1 MNFEQFD
8 QLLNP
13 IICVSKEG
21 SIKYYNH
28 ICSIFF
34 RQSPR
39 KIAKLNH
46 ISELITTDSINFDE
60 MIAEVIASNSPQ
72 VSPEI
77 TFKNDDI
84 GEMTLILKFI
94 LVEGEVIINILDFSI
109 EKQLHEKYKQ
119 QVAELKETH
128 EQILTADK
136 LTALGEM
143 IAGISHEVST
153 PLTIVNDR
161 LMALEDSLNQK
172 DIKQSEEILKEVNTE
187 YKRVLRIISGMQS
200 FVRNQEDDFIITDI
214 NRMLNDV
221 TDFFE
226 GLNYPSSYKIKIN
239 ENADQWVMAN
249 PLKLQQVLI
258 NLIKNAFDA
267 FKGAKQEEG
276 LVEISLGEDDLTQS
290 YTITISDNG
299 PGIKKENEDKIFEMF
314 FTTKS
319 IGEGT
324 GLGLSITKKIL
335 EAHNGDIRLNETD
348 TGASFTI
355 NIPFVEVGSF
365 TQTNKYLQGE
375 LDSEGEKILLFG
387 SDIDL
392 LNKVYQAYSHS
403 DAVFIFSKNMQKMQG
418 LADFLMI
425 DKVVLFEKAELNFN
439 VPKVIDC
446 FEGSEEDKI
455 KGLKDVIK

>member
-1 MNFEQFD
+1 MKYENFD

-13 IICVSKEG
+13 VLCVGPDGK
-21 SIKYYNH
+21 IKYFNH

-34 RQSPR
+34 QQSPR
-39 KIAKLNH
+39 KIGKLEH
-46 ISELITTDSINFDE
+46 ISELITTDSINFDQ
-60 MIAEVIASNSPQ
+60 IITEVLDTNSSQ

-77 TFKNDDI
+77 SFKNDDI

-94 LVEGEVIINILDFSI
+94 IIEGEVFINVLDFSI

-119 QVAELKETH
+119 QVTELKETH

-161 LMALEDSLNQK
+161 LMALGDALL
-172 DIKQSEEILKEVNTE
+172 QSDVTSSQNILREVEHE

-214 NRMLNDV
+214 NRMLKDV
-221 TDFFE
+221 ESFFE
-226 GLNYPSSYKIKIN
+226 GLNYPKRYKIKID
-239 ENADQWVMAN
+239 ENVNQWIMAN

-258 NLIKNAFDA
+258 NLIKNSFDA
-267 FKGAKQEEG
+267 FKDAKQLEG
-276 LVEISLGEDDLTQS
+276 LVEISLSEDLTTQS
-290 YTITISDNG
+290 YSISIKDNG
-299 PGIKKENEDKIFEMF
+299 PGIKAENRDKIFDMF

-335 EAHNGDIRLNETD
+335 EAHNGEIVLDEVDQGTQ
-348 TGASFTI
+348 FTI
-355 NIPFVEVGSF
+355 RIPFIEVGSF

-375 LDSEGEKILLFG
+375 LEVEGDKVLLYGKNLDLMNKIYAQF
-387 SDIDL
+387 
-392 LNKVYQAYSHS
+392 KES
-403 DAVFIFSKNMQKMQG
+403 DAVFIFSKDMEKMNN
-418 LADFLMI
+418 LADFLMV
-425 DKVVLFEKAELNFN
+425 DKVILLSDSKVEFNYQEL
-439 VPKVIDC
+439 I
-446 FEGSEEDKI
+446 ELSDKDENEVMQ
-455 KGLKDVIK
+455 KLKEFF

>member
-1 MNFEQFD
+1 MNYEQFD

-13 IICVSKEG
+13 ILCVDKEG
-21 SIKYYNH
+21 KIKYFNH

-34 RQSPR
+34 KQPPR
-39 KIAKLNH
+39 KISKLNH
-46 ISELITTDSINFDE
+46 ISELITTDSIDFNQIIKDVLE
-60 MIAEVIASNSPQ
+60 SGASQ

-77 TFKNDDI
+77 SFKNDDI

-94 LVEGEVIINILDFSI
+94 IIENEVFINVLDFSI

-161 LMALEDSLNQK
+161 LMALGDSIASKNFDKSQ
-172 DIKQSEEILKEVNTE
+172 EVLKEVNSE

-200 FVRNQEDDFIITDI
+200 FVRNQEDDYIITDI
-214 NRMLNDV
+214 NRMLKDV
-221 TDFFE
+221 TDFFD
-226 GLNYPSSYKIKIN
+226 GLNYPKSYEIKIN

-258 NLIKNAFDA
+258 NLIKNSFDA
-267 FKGAKQEEG
+267 FKGANQTSG
-276 LVEISLGEDDLTQS
+276 IVEISLGEDDLTQS
-290 YTITISDNG
+290 FTITISDNG
-299 PGIKKENEDKIFEMF
+299 PGIKEDNQDKIFEMF

-335 EAHNGDIRLNETD
+335 EAHNGDIRLNPVEK
-348 TGASFTI
+348 GASFTLH
-355 NIPFVEVGSF
+355 IPYVEVGSF

-387 SDIDL
+387 HDINL
-392 LNKVYQAYSHS
+392 LNKVYQNFSDT
-403 DAVFIFSKNMQKMQG
+403 DAVFIFSKNMQRMQG
-418 LADFLMI
+418 LADFLLV
-425 DKVVLFEKAELNFN
+425 DKVVLFDKGDLTFQVKET
-439 VPKVIDC
+439 IDC
-446 FEGSEEDKI
+446 SDMNEEEVMKHL
-455 KGLKDVIK
+455 KGVIK

>member
-1 MNFEQFD
+1 MNYENFD

-13 IICVSKEG
+13 VICVDPDGK
-21 SIKYYNH
+21 IKYFNH

-34 RQSPR
+34 QQSPR
-39 KIAKLNH
+39 KIGKLSH
-46 ISELITTDSINFDE
+46 INELITTDSINFDE
-60 MIAEVIASNSPQ
+60 IIKEVIETDSSQ

-77 TFKNDDI
+77 SFKNDDV

-94 LVEGEVIINILDFSI
+94 LIEGEVFINVLDFSI

-161 LMALEDSLNQK
+161 LMALGDALVKK
-172 DIKQSEEILKEVNTE
+172 DINASQTILREVENE

-214 NRMLNDV
+214 NRMLKDV
-221 TDFFE
+221 EDFFE
-226 GLNYPSSYKIKIN
+226 GLNYPKRYKIQIN
-239 ENADQWVMAN
+239 ENVNQWIMAN

-258 NLIKNAFDA
+258 NLVKNSFDA
-267 FKGAKQEEG
+267 FKAAKQLEG
-276 LVEISLGEDDLTQS
+276 SVEISLSDDPQTQS
-290 YTITISDNG
+290 YAITIKDNG
-299 PGIKKENEDKIFEMF
+299 PGIKAENKDKIFDMF

-324 GLGLSITKKIL
+324 GLGLSITRKIL
-335 EAHNGDIRLNETD
+335 EAHNGEIVLDDVDEGTQ
-348 TGASFTI
+348 FTLR
-355 NIPFVEVGSF
+355 IPYVEVGSF

-375 LDSEGEKILLFG
+375 LEVEGDKVLLYGNNLELMNKIYSQFSE
-387 SDIDL
+387 SD
-392 LNKVYQAYSHS
+392 V
-403 DAVFIFSKNMQKMQG
+403 VFIFSKNMEKMHK
-418 LADFLMI
+418 LADFLMV
-425 DKVVLFEKAELNFN
+425 DTVVLLDEA
-439 VPKVIDC
+439 KVDFFHKDLIDLS
-446 FEGSEEDKI
+446 GSKESVIMK
-455 KGLKDVIK
+455 KLKEVL